1 MNAKKIWWL
10 IRSGSRNVEFD
21 DLVKVTQ
28 AFGFVHSRTTG
39 SHHIFG
45 HSKVPGMLNLQR
57 DGHQAKPYQIR
68 QFVKLVEKY
77 GLSLITKG
85 ERDAEDE

>member
-1 MNAKKIWWL
+1 
-10 IRSGSRNVEFD
+10 
-21 DLVKVTQ
+21 
-28 AFGFVHSRTTG
+28 
-39 SHHIFG
+39 
-45 HSKVPGMLNLQR
+45 MLNLQR

-77 GLSLITKG
+77 GLSLVTKG